1 MNLSYRSFF
10 ISIKTKLSLLF
21 LLLTVVPFS
30 LLGYYS
36 YSSTAHFLTQN
47 VFTGDAENVSMIAD
61 KIAKNLSRIPSDLK
75 MLTDFYSV
83 NRYLSWQDIGEPY
96 KAKKL
101 LSDTT
106 EAFTSLCDSMEL
118 CTGLQLIDLNGQELL
133 HIDGAYESTMT
144 KENLAPKIAE
154 TAELKNVQQVSY
166 VAQILQNP
174 KENSIFTSEL
184 RMLKDTKDRYYP
196 ALTYST
202 PVIDKNKELRG
213 IIALTVDIS
222 FILNLL
228 NQNKQEDKE
237 NHEYRYLLLDQEG
250 NYLFDST
257 NGTMQLD
264 QQSTHSVK
272 AAYPELF
279 KATLEKP
286 SGMLIENNMISSFR
300 QVNPLA
306 DSSQYWTLIKQTN
319 KDSALLPV
327 EHFKFGFILAIVG
340 VVLLV
345 LVVASRFTQMIVSPL
360 LQLNELLK
368 SLAQGRIQD
377 KEIKYA
383 WIDEITE
390 IITAARQLRESLYN
404 TIHQAHAIA
413 QGNYSSQITMLSEH
427 DQLSKALINMTEQL
441 RVMTT
446 KNAAQDWLKTG
457 QAELNSEMSG
467 EQDITMLS
475 RNILNFICRYL
486 NVQVGVIYLLEEPE
500 NRLST
505 TQPMLKM
512 IASYGYTRRKNLAN
526 QFALGE
532 GLVGQAALERQAIL
546 ISQIPDDYIHIQSGL
561 GEAVPRHILV
571 LPFMYEDALKGIIEL
586 GGFEAFSD
594 QHLEF
599 LKQVGEAIAIA
610 TNTAQS
616 RTKMQELLNQTQT
629 QAEELQAQAEELQS
643 QTEELQT
650 QQEELRQTND
660 ELQMRTQELER
671 QKDEVREKNTVLERT
686 KEDIEE
692 KAREL
697 ELASKY
703 KSEFLAN
710 MSHELRTPLNSLLIL
725 AQLLS
730 DNKAGNLNTKQV
742 EYAKTIH
749 SAGNDLL
756 TLINEILDLSK
767 VEAGKMDVHLEEIV
781 VQELAEITEH
791 KFRHIAENK
800 KLDFSVKCEQN
811 LPTHVYTDGQRL
823 KQILNNLLSNAFK
836 FTAEGSIRVAIGRPV
851 AGDDFVRKIG
861 LNPQKAIKLSV
872 IDTGIGIPKDK
883 LMLVFEAFQQAD
895 GTTNRRFGGTGL
907 GLSISRQL
915 ARLLGGDVHLSSE
928 VGKGSVFTLYLPE
941 HLEAK
946 VQNISQIGIRTA
958 PQVPQ
963 QKSDEPMIP
972 WAIPQLDENKVVNPA
987 IQPTQPTESKK
998 LFQQPQPVLPVLP
1011 SETEVEDDRFDL
1023 HAGDKFILVVEDDRK
1038 FSTILMELAREKDFK
1053 CILAED
1059 GKIALQLAE
1068 QYQPNAIILD
1078 VGLPKVDGWTVM
1090 ERLKDNPKTRHIP
1103 VHFMSAAD
1111 HGRDARNMGAI
1122 GYLLKP
1128 VSMNELSEA
1137 FRRIEQFIA
1146 KTLKNLVIVVENQQ
1160 HQDKIL
1166 DLVNN
1171 EGTAL
1176 TTFKTCNEAH
1186 GYLLKNATDCLILDI
1201 DLAQGSAVK
1210 LLQQLAAD
1218 EGLSQVPVI
1227 IYADRELTLPEEQML
1242 QACSSNLTVKA
1253 VRSPERL
1260 LDEATLFLHQLE
1272 AKLPKEK
1279 RKMLQ
1284 MVHDKEAILRGKRV
1298 LVVDDD
1304 MRNTFALATVLEE
1317 REMEVIVA
1325 KNGKESLRLLDE
1337 NPDISLILMDIMM
1350 PEMDGYEAMRKIREQ
1365 SRFRKLPI
1373 IALTAKAMKG
1383 DKAKCIEAG
1392 ANDYLAKPVDTD
1404 KLVSLMRVW
1413 LYR

>member
-1 MNLSYRSFF
+1 MRMFYRFLF
-10 ISIKTKLSLLF
+10 ISLKTKLSLLF
-21 LLLTVVPFS
+21 LLLTVVPFT

-36 YSSTAHFLTQN
+36 YNSTAHFLTQN
-47 VFTGDAENVSMIAD
+47 VLTDDAEKVETIANQ
-61 KIAKNLSRIPSDLK
+61 ITKNLASVPNNLIMLANFYTLSRY
-75 MLTDFYSV
+75 M
-83 NRYLSWQDIGEPY
+83 SWRDIGEPY
-96 KAKKL
+96 KTKKWL
-101 LSDTT
+101 NDTID
-106 EAFTSLCDSMEL
+106 AFASLCDSIEL
-118 CTGLQLIDLNGQELL
+118 CAVLQLIDPKGQELL
-133 HIDGAYESTMT
+133 RIEDNAGEFLTNF
-144 KENLAPKIAE
+144 ENRPPRLVDS
-154 TAELKNVQQVSY
+154 AELKNVQQFSY
-166 VAQILQNP
+166 VEQVLKNP
-174 KENSIFTSEL
+174 KENLFFISEL
-184 RMLKDTKDRYYP
+184 RSLRDVNDKIYP
-196 ALTYST
+196 AMTYSA
-202 PVIDKNKELRG
+202 PVIDENKELRG
-213 IIALTVDIS
+213 IMAFTIDIS
-222 FILNLL
+222 FIFKIL
-228 NQNKQEDKE
+228 NQKQQDNK
-237 NHEYRYLLLDQEG
+237 NSHASRYLLLDQAG
-250 NYLFDST
+250 NYLVDPTKKTRLLNQQLNDSIQA
-257 NGTMQLD
+257 M
-264 QQSTHSVK
+264 
-272 AAYPELF
+272 YPNLS
-279 KATLEKP
+279 KVILEKP
-286 SGMLIENNMISSFR
+286 SGMLIENNMISSF
-300 QVNPLA
+300 QQIKPLE
-306 DSSQYWTLIKQTN
+306 SSTQHWILIKQT
-319 KDSALLPV
+319 DERMALAAV
-327 EHFKFGFILAIVG
+327 ENFKFIFVFSIIAVVILVIF
-340 VVLLV
+340 
-345 LVVASRFTQMIVSPL
+345 VANQFTQMVVSPL
-360 LQLNELLK
+360 LQINELLK
-368 SLAQGRIQD
+368 NLAQGRVLD
-377 KEIKYA
+377 KEIQYD
-383 WIDEITE
+383 WLDEVTE
-390 IITAARQLRESLYN
+390 IIAAARQLRESLHS
-404 TIHQAHAIA
+404 TIQQANAIA
-413 QGNYSSQITMLSEH
+413 QGNYSGQITMSSEH
-427 DQLSKALINMTEQL
+427 DQLNKALIFMTEQL
-441 RVMTT
+441 REMTR

-457 QAELNSEMSG
+457 QAELNSKISG
-467 EQDITMLS
+467 EQDIATLS

-486 NVQVGVIYLLEEPE
+486 NMQIGVIYLLDEPE
-500 NRLST
+500 NRLSSL
-505 TQPMLKM
+505 QPSLKM
-512 IASYGYTRRKNLAN
+512 IASYGYTRRKNLAS

-546 ISQIPDDYIHIQSGL
+546 ISQVPDDYIHIQSGL

-571 LPFMYEDALKGIIEL
+571 LPFLYEDGLKGIIEL

-599 LKQVGEAIAIA
+599 LRQVAEAIAIA

-660 ELQMRTQELER
+660 ELQMRTRELER

-686 KEDIEE
+686 QRDIEE

-730 DNKAGNLNTKQV
+730 NNKAGNLNVKQV

-767 VEAGKMDVHLEEIV
+767 VEAGKMDVHLEEILLP
-781 VQELAEITEH
+781 ELAEITEH
-791 KFRHIAENK
+791 KFHHVAENK
-800 KLDFSVKCEQN
+800 KLAFSVNYEKN
-811 LPTHVYTDGQRL
+811 LPPHIYTDGQRL

-836 FTAEGSIRVAIGRPV
+836 FTASGSIRVEIGRPV
-851 AGDDFVRKIG
+851 VTDDFVRKIG
-861 LNPQKAIKLSV
+861 LNPQKTIKFSV
-872 IDTGIGIPKDK
+872 IDSGIGIPKDK

-915 ARLLGGDVHLSSE
+915 SRLLGGDIHLSSE
-928 VGKGSVFTLYLPE
+928 VDKGSIFTLYLPE
-941 HLEAK
+941 HLETK
-946 VQNISQIGIRTA
+946 SQNNSSTGIRPAVRSDKIT
-958 PQVPQ
+958 
-963 QKSDEPMIP
+963 SDEPAIP
-972 WAIPQLDENKVVNPA
+972 WAMNQVAESGMVTLTEQPQQSV
-987 IQPTQPTESKK
+987 ESTK
-998 LFQQPQPVLPVLP
+998 LYQQPQPVAPV
-1011 SETEVEDDRFDL
+1011 EIEVEDDRFDL
-1023 HAGDKFILVVEDDRK
+1023 QAGDKFILVVEDDRK
-1038 FSTILMELAREKDFK
+1038 FSGILIELAREKDFK

-1059 GKIALQLAE
+1059 GKTALQLAE

-1146 KTLKNLVIVVENQQ
+1146 NTLKNLVIVVENQL

-1166 DLVNN
+1166 DLVSN
-1171 EGTAL
+1171 EGATVA
-1176 TTFKTCNEAH
+1176 TFKTCDAAH

-1201 DLAQGSAVK
+1201 ELAQGTAVK
-1210 LLQQLAAD
+1210 FLQQLAAD
-1218 EGLSQVPVI
+1218 EGLSQIPVI
-1227 IYADRELTLPEEQML
+1227 IYADRELTLSEEQML
-1242 QACSSNLTVKA
+1242 QTCSSSLTVKA

-1272 AKLPKEK
+1272 AKLPNEK

-1325 KNGKESLRLLDE
+1325 KNGRESLRLLDE
-1337 NPDISLILMDIMM
+1337 NPDIALILMDIMM

-1365 SRFRKLPI
+1365 PRFRKLPM

>member
-1 MNLSYRSFF
+1 MRMFYRSLF
-10 ISIKTKLSLLF
+10 ISLKMKLSLLF
-21 LLLTVVPFS
+21 LLLTVVPFT

-36 YSSTAHFLTQN
+36 YNSTAHFLTQN
-47 VFTGDAENVSMIAD
+47 VLADDAEKVNTIANQ
-61 KIAKNLSRIPSDLK
+61 ITKNLSNIHNDLT
-75 MLTDFYSV
+75 MLANFYTL
-83 NRYLSWQDIGEPY
+83 NRYMSWRDIGEPY
-96 KAKKL
+96 KTKQWL
-101 LSDTT
+101 DDTMD
-106 EAFTSLCDSMEL
+106 AFASLCDSIEL
-118 CTGLQLIDLNGQELL
+118 CTMLQLIDPKGQELL
-133 HIDGAYESTMT
+133 RIEDHAGQLLTSSENRPPQRIDSAD
-144 KENLAPKIAE
+144 
-154 TAELKNVQQVSY
+154 LKNVQQSSY
-166 VAQILQNP
+166 VEQVLKNP
-174 KENSIFTSEL
+174 KENSFFISEL
-184 RMLKDTKDRYYP
+184 RSLMDTNDKIYP
-196 ALTYST
+196 AMTYSV
-202 PVIDKNKELRG
+202 PVIDENKELRG
-213 IIALTVDIS
+213 IMALTIDIS
-222 FILNLL
+222 FIF
-228 NQNKQEDKE
+228 Q
-237 NHEYRYLLLDQEG
+237 LLDQKQRNNQNGNAYHYLLIDQAG
-250 NYLFDST
+250 NYLIDPAKKTGQLNAQSSDSIQAT
-257 NGTMQLD
+257 
-264 QQSTHSVK
+264 
-272 AAYPELF
+272 YPNLF
-279 KATLEKP
+279 KAILEKP
-286 SGMLIENNMISSFR
+286 RGMLIENNMISTF
-300 QVNPLA
+300 QQIKPLE
-306 DSSQYWTLIKQTN
+306 SSAQHWILIKQT
-319 KDSALLPV
+319 DERMASAAV
-327 EHFKFGFILAIVG
+327 ENFKFIFIFSIIAVVIV
-340 VVLLV
+340 VIF
-345 LVVASRFTQMIVSPL
+345 VANRFTQMIVSPL

-368 SLAQGRIQD
+368 NLAQGRILD
-377 KEIKYA
+377 KEIKYD
-383 WIDEITE
+383 WLDEVTE
-390 IITAARQLRESLYN
+390 IIAAARQLKESLYS
-404 TIHQAHAIA
+404 TIQQANAIA

-427 DQLSKALINMTEQL
+427 DQLNKALIYMTEQL
-441 RVMTT
+441 REMTR

-457 QAELNSEMSG
+457 QAQLNSEMSG
-467 EQDITMLS
+467 EQDIATLS
-475 RNILNFICRYL
+475 SNILNFICRYL
-486 NVQVGVIYLLEEPE
+486 NMQIGVVYLLEEPE
-500 NRLST
+500 NRLNSL
-505 TQPMLKM
+505 QPNLKM
-512 IASYGYTRRKNLAN
+512 IASYGYTRRKNLAS

-546 ISQIPDDYIHIQSGL
+546 ISHVPEDYIHIQSGL

-571 LPFMYEDALKGIIEL
+571 LPFLYEEGLKGIIEL

-599 LKQVGEAIAIA
+599 LKQVAEAIAIA

-616 RTKMQELLNQTQT
+616 RTKMQELLDQTQT
-629 QAEELQAQAEELQS
+629 QAEELQS

-660 ELQMRTQELER
+660 ELQMRTRELER

-686 KEDIEE
+686 QRDIEE

-730 DNKAGNLNTKQV
+730 DNKAGNLNAKQV

-767 VEAGKMDVHLEEIV
+767 VEAGKMDVHLEEILL
-781 VQELAEITEH
+781 QELAEITEH
-791 KFRHIAENK
+791 KFHHVAENK
-800 KLDFSVKCEQN
+800 KLAFSVNYEKN
-811 LPTHVYTDGQRL
+811 LPPHIYTDGQRL

-836 FTAEGSIRVAIGRPV
+836 FTASGSIRVEIGRPV
-851 AGDDFVRKIG
+851 ATDDFVRKIG
-861 LNPQKAIKLSV
+861 LNPQKTIKFSV
-872 IDTGIGIPKDK
+872 IDSGIGIPKDK

-915 ARLLGGDVHLSSE
+915 SRLLGGDIHLSSE
-928 VGKGSVFTLYLPE
+928 VDKGSVFTLYLPE
-941 HLEAK
+941 HLETK
-946 VQNISQIGIRTA
+946 SQSNSPMGIRPA
-958 PQVPQ
+958 IR
-963 QKSDEPMIP
+963 SNEIASNEPVIP
-972 WAIPQLDENKVVNPA
+972 WAMNQVMESGMVTLTEQPPQQSV
-987 IQPTQPTESKK
+987 ESTK
-998 LFQQPQPVLPVLP
+998 LYQQPHSVAPA
-1011 SETEVEDDRFDL
+1011 EVEIEDDRFDL
-1023 HAGDKFILVVEDDRK
+1023 QAGDKFILVVEDDRK
-1038 FSTILMELAREKDFK
+1038 FSGILMELAREKDFK

-1059 GKIALQLAE
+1059 GKTALQLAE

-1146 KTLKNLVIVVENQQ
+1146 KVLKNLVIIVENQL

-1166 DLVNN
+1166 DLVSN
-1171 EGTAL
+1171 EGATVA
-1176 TTFKTCNEAH
+1176 TFKTCDEAH

-1201 DLAQGSAVK
+1201 ELARGTAVK
-1210 LLQQLAAD
+1210 FLQQLAAD
-1218 EGLSQVPVI
+1218 EGLSQIPVI
-1227 IYADRELTLPEEQML
+1227 IYSDRELTLPEEQML
-1242 QACSSNLTVKA
+1242 QTCSSSLTVKA

-1272 AKLPKEK
+1272 AKLPNEK

-1317 REMEVIVA
+1317 REMDVIVA

-1337 NPDISLILMDIMM
+1337 NPDISLVLMDIMM

-1365 SRFRKLPI
+1365 PRFRKLPM